1 MAYTGYVNNMS
12 FVASGDLS
20 GLQNRFVDILANNRV
35 GHALANKGFGVLL
48 NNPRSGEHA
57 TVQIE
62 GQAKVRAGA
71 SISVGQVI
79 VSAASGY
86 AAVAGGVQV
95 ASGSTLSPTNVIL
108 GRALTAAA
116 SGSLFSIQLDRQAT
130 VVVSA

>member
-1 MAYTGYVNNMS
+1 MAYTNNERNVS

-20 GLQNRFVDILANNRV
+20 GLQYRFVDILADNRV

-48 NNPRSGEHA
+48 NQPRSGEHA

-62 GQAKVRAGA
+62 GQAKVRAGGA
-71 SISVGQVI
+71 ISVGAVI
-79 VSAASGY
+79 VSAASGW
-86 AAVAGGVQV
+86 AAAAGGVQV
-95 ASGSTLSPTNVIL
+95 GSGSTLAATNVIL

-116 SGSLFSIQLDRQAT
+116 SGSLFTIQLDRQAT